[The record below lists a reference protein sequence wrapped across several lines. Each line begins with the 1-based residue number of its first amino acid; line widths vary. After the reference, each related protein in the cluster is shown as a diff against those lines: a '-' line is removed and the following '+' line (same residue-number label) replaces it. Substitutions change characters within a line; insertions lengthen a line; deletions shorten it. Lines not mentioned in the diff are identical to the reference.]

1 MSRSRRKHP
10 FCGIIKNA
18 DSEKQDKRAY
28 NRRFRHAAEQA
39 LKADPTSESLP
50 ILREHS
56 DPWSMDKD
64 GKIRFDP
71 AKHLKLM
78 RK

>member
-10 FCGIIKNA
+10 FYAITTA
-18 DSEKQDKRAY
+18 ESEKQDKRAY

-39 LKADPTSESLP
+39 LKTDPTGESLP
-50 ILREHS
+50 ILREYS

-64 GKIRFDP
+64 GKHRFDP
-71 AKHLKLM
+71 ARYPQLM

>member
-28 NRRFRHAAEQA
+28 NRRSRHAAEQA
-39 LKADPTSESLP
+39 LKADPTGERLP

-71 AKHLKLM
+71 AKHPKLM